1 MEASVN
7 VTVNGRQRTV
17 TLDTRMLLADMLRD
31 ELRLTGTHIGCATG
45 NCGAC
50 TVVLSGATVK
60 SCCVLAADV
69 DGEEIETIE
78 ALSKS
83 ATELHPIQEAFVR
96 NQGLQCGYCTP
107 GMILSARALL
117 DENAD
122 PSEDE
127 VRHAISGNL
136 CRCTGYHF
144 IVDSILDAA
153 RELRGEPAPATADA
167 EGEAADAVA
176 AQPTA
181 RT

>member
-1 MEASVN
+1 MEVTLR
-7 VTVNGRQRTV
+7 VTVNGTARTV
-17 TLDTRMLLADMLRD
+17 SVDTRMLLADMLRD
-31 ELRLTGTHIGCATG
+31 QLRLTGTHIGCATG

-50 TVVLSGATVK
+50 TVVLSGRTVK

-69 DGEEIETIE
+69 EGEEIETIE

-83 ATELHPIQEAFVR
+83 ATELHPIQDAFVR

-117 DENAD
+117 EENPA
-122 PSEDE
+122 PTEDE

-153 RELRGEPAPATADA
+153 RELRDEPAPATEDA
-167 EGEAADAVA
+167 ERPALAEASS
-176 AQPTA
+176 
-181 RT
+181 